1 MIQAKRGKLFE
12 VMARVNGDIEIFPI
26 RASSVEMAIGQIIG
40 KHGLKE
46 SDVVEV
52 RS

>member
-1 MIQAKRGKLFE
+1 MIISNNGSFYE
-12 VMARVNGDIEIFPI
+12 VTARI
-26 RASSVEMAIGQIIG
+26 RNELETFTVKASSVEMAVGQIIG

>member
-26 RASSVEMAIGQIIG
+26 KASSVEMAVGQIMG
-40 KHGLKE
+40 KHGLNE
-46 SDVVEV
+46 RDIIEV
-52 RS
+52 KA